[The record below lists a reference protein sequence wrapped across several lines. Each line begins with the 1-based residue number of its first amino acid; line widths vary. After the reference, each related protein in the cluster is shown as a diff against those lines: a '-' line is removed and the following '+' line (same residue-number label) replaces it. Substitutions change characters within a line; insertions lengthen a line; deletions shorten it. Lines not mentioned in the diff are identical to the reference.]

1 VEAAEPLWRELA
13 RALET
18 GELDEEK
25 RLTGRCIVGWALAD
39 WADADQGLAEV
50 LAMEPDWD
58 DLADLVD
65 ILTDLLNSPG
75 ADRSGLSPR
84 LAAVTS
90 ARDAI
95 RERYAE

>member
-1 VEAAEPLWRELA
+1 
-13 RALET
+13 
-18 GELDEEK
+18 
-25 RLTGRCIVGWALAD
+25 
-39 WADADQGLAEV
+39 
-50 LAMEPDWD
+50 MEPDWD